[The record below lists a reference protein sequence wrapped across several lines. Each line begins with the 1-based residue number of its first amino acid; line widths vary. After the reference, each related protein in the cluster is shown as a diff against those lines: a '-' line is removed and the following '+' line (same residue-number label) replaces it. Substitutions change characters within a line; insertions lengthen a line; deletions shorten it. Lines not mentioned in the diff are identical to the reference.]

1 MGKQLE
7 IWENYL
13 KERERTEKLMPEFW
27 AVKDALT
34 SQVYKEGALSTKVKR
49 LMGLVGG
56 LRAGCEVC
64 IVGQLQLAIAAGA
77 TNEEIFETIG
87 VATAMSGTPGLA
99 EAGKVMDLLHELGR
113 I

>member
-1 MGKQLE
+1 MGKQLDV
-7 IWENYL
+7 WENYL
-13 KERERTEKLMPEFW
+13 KERGRTEKLMPEFW
-27 AVKDALT
+27 AAKDGLT
-34 SQVYKEGALSTKVKR
+34 GQVYKEGALSTKVKR

-64 IVGQLQLAIAAGA
+64 VIGQLQLAIAAGA
-77 TNEEIFETIG
+77 TNEEIFETVG

-99 EAGKVMDLLHELGR
+99 EAGKVMELLAELGR

>member
-1 MGKQLE
+1 MGHQLDV
-7 IWENYL
+7 WEKYL
-13 KERERTEKLMPEFW
+13 KERDRTEKLMPEFW
-27 AVKDALT
+27 AAKDALT
-34 SQVYKEGALSTKVKR
+34 SEVYKEGALSTKVKR

-56 LRAGCEVC
+56 IRASCEVC
-64 IVGQLQLAIAAGA
+64 IVGQTQLAIAAGA
-77 TNEEIFETIG
+77 TNEEIFEAIG

>member
-1 MGKQLE
+1 MGHQLDV
-7 IWENYL
+7 WENYL
-13 KERERTEKLMPEFW
+13 KERDRTEKLMPEFW
-27 AVKDALT
+27 AAKDALT
-34 SQVYKEGALSTKVKR
+34 GEVYKEGALSTKVKR

-56 LRAGCEVC
+56 IRASCEVC
-64 IVGQLQLAIAAGA
+64 IVGQTQLAIAAGA
-77 TNEEIFETIG
+77 SNEEIFEAIG